1 MKKTYIEPEICYW
14 QTVQEQAIMVGSNL
28 DHADSKQQPIFEDD
42 DWDDVA
48 DESDVQW
55 AIDWEDK

>member
-1 MKKTYIEPEICYW
+1 MG
-14 QTVQEQAIMVGSNL
+14 VSNL

-55 AIDWEDK
+55 AMDWEDK